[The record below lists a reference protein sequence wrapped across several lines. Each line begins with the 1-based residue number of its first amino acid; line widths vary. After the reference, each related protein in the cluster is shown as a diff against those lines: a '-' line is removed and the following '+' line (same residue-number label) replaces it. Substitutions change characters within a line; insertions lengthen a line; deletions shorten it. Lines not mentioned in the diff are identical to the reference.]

1 MRSRLLVIRAGFNVL
16 AAAGVGLPIAMGAQ
30 GTPGGVNV
38 AIDIQCTANNGVLF
52 SLTPWNARI
61 YQGDSI
67 AWVLNPNAQVPE
79 ITISSK
85 QAAWPFT
92 SGPPYKGNAAM
103 PPKAKGMKP
112 NQGGKRFAYAVTAV
126 CTRADATKDS
136 VIIDP
141 DVIIIR

>member
-1 MRSRLLVIRAGFNVL
+1 MRRLLLVACVGFTAL
-16 AAAGVGLPIAMGAQ
+16 AVTGVAFPVVAGAQ
-30 GTPGGVNV
+30 VTGGGVSV

-79 ITISSK
+79 ITITSK

-92 SGPPYKGNAAM
+92 SAPPYKGNAAV
-103 PPKAKGMKP
+103 PPKAKGMKA
-112 NQGGKRFAYAVTAV
+112 NQGGRRFSYAVTAV